1 MSIKKPLKI
10 FEQDEEG
17 YPILPDPQRVEMK
30 LPEQK
35 EFIRS
40 YITHTYS
47 KKSAWNWYH
56 VLTFDTQ
63 GLLPK
68 IPKGLFLGGIWCPM
82 PLTT

>member
-1 MSIKKPLKI
+1 MSIKKPLKT
-10 FEQDEEG
+10 FQQDEEG
-17 YPILPDPQRVEMK
+17 YPMLPEPQRVEMK

-47 KKSAWNWYH
+47 KNSVWNLYH
-56 VLTFDTQ
+56 VLTFDMQ

-68 IPKGLFLGGIWCPM
+68 ILKGLFLGRI
-82 PLTT
+82 